1 LRVAPY
7 AALAR
12 PSVGEAI
19 RVSERCAVSIR
30 TAHKILITTAIVF
43 FLFYAIW
50 EIRNYPDPGGMWALL
65 RGIISGIAACG
76 LGIYLRY
83 FLKSLKLR

>member
-1 LRVAPY
+1 MKVAPY
-7 AALAR
+7 TALAR

-19 RVSERCAVSIR
+19 RVGERCAVSIR

-43 FLFYAIW
+43 FLFYGIW

-65 RGIISGIAACG
+65 RGIISGVAACG

-83 FLKSLKLR
+83 FLKSLRLR